1 MEIDKAKPGDFCW
14 FELATS
20 DQAAAKTF
28 YSGLFGWTAIDAPMG
43 PDAIY
48 TTFQL
53 RGRKVGA
60 AYTLMPDQVQQG
72 VPPHWGTVVAVA
84 NVDEALAKAKTLGGS
99 ALCEPMDVAEHGRMA
114 VLRDPTGAVI
124 SLWQA
129 KQHQGVG
136 LWNEEGAFCWS
147 ELMTRDT
154 AAATKFYTA
163 LFGWTTKVTEGTGFP
178 YTHWQND
185 GADIG
190 GMMAIME
197 QWGPM
202 PPNWGN
208 YVQVK
213 NCDESAAKA
222 TTLGGKICM
231 PPTDIPN
238 TGRFAMLQDPQG
250 AMFSVI
256 ALVEMIKE

>member
-1 MEIDKAKPGDFCW
+1 MEVNTAKPGNFCW

-28 YSGLFGWTAIDAPMG
+28 YSGLFGWTANDVPMG
-43 PDAIY
+43 PDAFY
-48 TTFQL
+48 TMFHL
-53 RGRKVGA
+53 RGRNVGA
-60 AYTLMPDQVQQG
+60 AYALMPDQAAQG
-72 VPPHWGTVVAVA
+72 IPPHWGSYVAVA
-84 NVDEALAKAKTLGGS
+84 NVEEALAKAKSLGGNV
-99 ALCEPMDVAEHGRMA
+99 LCDPMDVAEHGRMA
-114 VLRDPTGAVI
+114 VLSDPTGAVI

-136 LWNEEGAFCWS
+136 LWGEVGAFCWS

-154 AAATKFYTA
+154 AAATSFFTA
-163 LFGWTTKVTEGTGFP
+163 LFGWKTKVSDTTSFP

-190 GMMAIME
+190 GMMAIQPQM
-197 QWGPM
+197 GRM
-202 PPNWGN
+202 PACWVN

-213 NCDESAAKA
+213 NCDETAATA
-222 TTLGGKICM
+222 TSLGGKVCV

-250 AMFSVI
+250 AMVSVI
-256 ALVEMIKE
+256 ALVPMHKG

>member
-1 MEIDKAKPGDFCW
+1 MEINTAKPGNFCW

-20 DQAAAKTF
+20 DQAAAKKF
-28 YSGLFGWTAIDAPMG
+28 YGELFGWTANDVPMG
-43 PDAIY
+43 PNNFY
-48 TTFQL
+48 TMFQL
-53 RGRKVGA
+53 RGRNVGA
-60 AYTLMPDQVQQG
+60 AYTLMPDQAGQG
-72 VPPHWGTVVAVA
+72 VPPHWGTYVAVTD
-84 NVDEALAKAKTLGGS
+84 VDAALPKAKGLGGS
-99 ALCEPMDVAEHGRMA
+99 LLAGPFDVAEHGRMA
-114 VLRDPTGAVI
+114 ALRDPTGAII

-136 LWNEEGAFCWS
+136 LWGEVGAFCWS

-163 LFGWTTKVTEGTGFP
+163 LFGWKTKVSAGAGFP

-202 PPNWGN
+202 PPCWVN
-208 YVQVK
+208 YVQVN
-213 NCDESAAKA
+213 NCDQTAATA
-222 TTLGGKICM
+222 TSLGGKTCM
-231 PPTDIPN
+231 PPMDIPN

-250 AMFSVI
+250 AMLAVI
-256 ALVEMIKE
+256 ALAATHKG

>member
-1 MEIDKAKPGDFCW
+1 MEINSAKAGSFCW

-20 DQAAAKTF
+20 DQAAAKRF
-28 YSGLFGWTAIDAPMG
+28 YGGLLGWTANDAPMG

-53 RGRKVGA
+53 RGRNVGA
-60 AYTLMPDQVQQG
+60 AYALTADEVKQG
-72 VPPHWGTVVAVA
+72 VGPHWGTYVAVTSV
-84 NVDEALAKAKTLGGS
+84 NEAIARAKSLGGTVL
-99 ALCEPMDVAEHGRMA
+99 AGPMDVADHGRLV
-114 VLRDPTGAVI
+114 VLRDPASAVI

-136 LWNEEGAFCWS
+136 VWGEVGAFCWS

-154 AAATKFYTA
+154 SAATKFYTA
-163 LFGWTTKVTEGTGFP
+163 LFGWKTKVTEGAGFP

-190 GMMAIME
+190 GMMAIMA

-202 PPNWGN
+202 PPCWVN
-208 YVQVK
+208 YLQV
-213 NCDESAAKA
+213 NSCDETAAKA
-222 TTLGGKICM
+222 TSLGGKVCM
-231 PPTDIPN
+231 PPMDIPN

-250 AMFSVI
+250 AAFSVI
-256 ALVEMIKE
+256 ALAPGHKG

>member
-1 MEIDKAKPGDFCW
+1 MEISNAKPGNFCW

-20 DQAAAKTF
+20 DQAAAKKF
-28 YSGLFGWTAIDAPMG
+28 YGGLMGWTANDVPMG
-43 PDAIY
+43 PDAFY
-48 TTFQL
+48 TMFQL
-53 RGRKVGA
+53 RGKNVGA
-60 AYTLMPDQVQQG
+60 AYALMPDQVKQG
-72 VPPHWGTVVAVA
+72 VPPHWETYVAVT
-84 NVDEALAKAKTLGGS
+84 NVDDTIAKAKTLGGTVI
-99 ALCEPMDVAEHGRMA
+99 AGPMDVAEHGRMA

-136 LWNEEGAFCWS
+136 LWGEVGAFCWS

-154 AAATKFYTA
+154 TAATKFYTA
-163 LFGWTTKVTEGTGFP
+163 LFGWKTKVSDAAGFP
-178 YTHWQND
+178 YTHWQNS

-202 PPNWGN
+202 LPNWIN
-208 YVQVK
+208 YVQVN
-213 NCDESAAKA
+213 NCDEAAAKA
-222 TTLGGKICM
+222 TSLGGKVCM

-250 AMFSVI
+250 AAFSII
-256 ALVEMIKE
+256 ALAPMHKG

>member
-1 MEIDKAKPGDFCW
+1 MEINRANAGNFCW

-20 DQAAAKTF
+20 DQTAAKKF
-28 YSGLFGWTAIDAPMG
+28 YGGLFGWTAQDVPMG
-43 PDAIY
+43 PDSFY
-48 TTFQL
+48 TMFLL
-53 RGRKVGA
+53 RGRNVGA
-60 AYTLMPDQVQQG
+60 AYTLMPDQAKQG
-72 VPPHWGTVVAVA
+72 VPPHWGTYVAVA
-84 NVDEALAKAKTLGGS
+84 NVDETIAKAKTLGG
-99 ALCEPMDVAEHGRMA
+99 AMLVGPMDVAEHGRMA

-136 LWNEEGAFCWS
+136 LWGEEGAFCWS

-154 AAATKFYTA
+154 TAATRFYTA
-163 LFGWTTKVTEGTGFP
+163 LFGWTTKVSDGAGFP
-178 YTHWQND
+178 YTHWQNA
-185 GADIG
+185 GTGIG

-202 PPNWGN
+202 PPHWIN
-208 YVQVK
+208 YAQVK
-213 NCDESAAKA
+213 NCDETAAK
-222 TTLGGKICM
+222 TTSLGGKVCM

-250 AMFSVI
+250 AMLSVI
-256 ALVEMIKE
+256 ALVPMPKG

>member
-1 MEIDKAKPGDFCW
+1 MEMNSAKPGNFCW

-20 DQAAAKTF
+20 DQEAAKVF
-28 YSGLFGWTAIDAPMG
+28 YGGLFGWTAIDAPMG
-43 PDAIY
+43 PDFYY

-60 AYTLMPDQVQQG
+60 TYTMMPDQIQQG
-72 VPPHWGTVVAVA
+72 VPPHWGTYVAVT
-84 NVDEALAKAKTLGGS
+84 NVDEVIVKAQALGATVLVG
-99 ALCEPMDVAEHGRMA
+99 PMDVAEHGRMV

-124 SLWQA
+124 GLWQPN
-129 KQHQGVG
+129 QHQGVG
-136 LWNEEGAFCWS
+136 LWGEEGAYCWS

-154 AAATKFYTA
+154 AAATRFYTA
-163 LFGWTTKVTEGTGFP
+163 LFGWTTKVSEGAGFP

-185 GADIG
+185 GLDIG

-197 QWGPM
+197 AWGPM
-202 PPNWGN
+202 PPNWIN
-208 YVQVK
+208 YVQVQ
-213 NCDESAAKA
+213 NCDETAGKA
-222 TTLGGKICM
+222 TALGGKVCM

-256 ALVEMIKE
+256 ALAAMHKG